1 MIGIH
6 RTNMLH
12 HTVQLD
18 TSIADMFVEVEL
30 QVGEDQVMFRMG
42 LTVRMPILKV
52 EDIVLVVV
60 TVILLQ
66 LNVKG
71 NRIKTN
77 FALLESDGMYIISDR
92 TLYHNS
98 ITLFASTFLEVR
110 TEVQPKGLR
119 ELTRK
124 NL

>member
-1 MIGIH
+1 
-6 RTNMLH
+6 MLH

-30 QVGEDQVMFRMG
+30 QVGEDQVVLTMG
-42 LTVRMPILKV
+42 LLVKMRTWIVVLVATVT
-52 EDIVLVVV
+52 VVV
-60 TVILLQ
+60 TVVILQ
-66 LNVKG
+66 LNVKE

-77 FALLESDGMYIISDR
+77 FALLESDAMYIISDR
-92 TLYHNS
+92 TLYHNP

-110 TEVQPKGLR
+110 TKVQTKGLR

>member
-1 MIGIH
+1 MTSIH
-6 RTNMLH
+6 RTETLQ

-18 TSIADMFVEVEL
+18 TSIADMFVELEFPF
-30 QVGEDQVMFRMG
+30 GEDQVVFSGG
-42 LTVRMPILKV
+42 LTVRMRIWM
-52 EDIVLVVV
+52 VVV
-60 TVILLQ
+60 TVDVAVTVMILQ
-66 LNVKG
+66 LNVKE

-77 FALLESDGMYIISDR
+77 FALLESDAMYIISDR